1 MCKIETILYKAF
13 YVLEQFVEMK
23 LVLYSLIL
31 INCILLS
38 RNKKRRSL
46 LSSQS
51 MVGST
56 NKNIAEQVFTQNSY
70 CCEIVYR

>member
-23 LVLYSLIL
+23 LVLYSLVL

-38 RNKKRRSL
+38 KQEKMKPTSVTKYGRLN
-46 LSSQS
+46 
-51 MVGST
+51 
-56 NKNIAEQVFTQNSY
+56 E
-70 CCEIVYR
+70 

>member
-31 INCILLS
+31 INCILLG

-51 MVGST
+51 MV
-56 NKNIAEQVFTQNSY
+56 V
-70 CCEIVYR
+70 